1 MSAGIVIIP
10 TYNEIENIE
19 RIIHAVFQ
27 LPSSFHVLI
36 VDDNSPDGTFNKVS
50 ELQKQYSE
58 KLFLEVRTKKS
69 GLGTAY
75 VHGFKWALSHN
86 YQYIYEM
93 DADFSHNPNDL
104 EKLYLACQN
113 GAEVAVGSRYSK
125 GVNVVNWPLN
135 RVLMSYFA
143 SVYVKFITGMQ
154 IHDATAGFICYKR
167 NVLETINI
175 DKIKFVGYA
184 FQIEMKYRAFVNKF
198 KIEEVPIIFTDRT
211 LGESKM
217 SGAIIREAVIGV
229 IMLRIRKIFNKL

>member
-36 VDDNSPDGTFNKVS
+36 VDDNSPDETFRKVA
-50 ELQKQYSE
+50 ELQKQYPE

-86 YQYIYEM
+86 YEYIYEM

-113 GAEVAVGSRYSK
+113 GADVAIGSRYSK
-125 GVNVVNWPLN
+125 GVNVVNWPLS

-167 NVLETINI
+167 IVLETINI